1 MEPIMKTTTVA
12 SLSFHPLPTTDEQL
26 RDELDVLVL
35 RAAQGDDRAI
45 AAIAV
50 AFGPI
55 LLAEASAVLGD
66 FEDEAVDVMQD
77 FLGLLLERRS
87 RFTPAQGRAIPWMCG
102 LVRAMARKRRCE
114 REREW
119 GDGTSPASPE
129 RGLHL
134 EGDSEP

>member
-1 MEPIMKTTTVA
+1 MKTTTVT
-12 SLSFHPLPTTDEQL
+12 SISFHPLPKTDAQL
-26 RDELDVLVL
+26 QDELDVLVL

-50 AFGPI
+50 AFAPM
-55 LLAEASAVLGD
+55 LLGEASAVLGD
-66 FEDEAVDVMQD
+66 FEDEAADVLQD

-102 LVRAMARKRRCE
+102 LVRAMARKHRSE

-119 GDGTSPASPE
+119 GVDADG
-129 RGLHL
+129 
-134 EGDSEP
+134 EP